1 MIEITQEFKS
11 TYPGA
16 SIGVLLI
23 NNIKNQKNNTEL
35 SARKRQIESEI
46 RKQFEGKDRQYL
58 NNLDNNKAY
67 EQYYKMFK
75 KTYHVLLQLESIVFK
90 GKSIP
95 DVDCLV
101 EAMFMAEI
109 KNQLLTAG
117 HDVDKLQL
125 PIKVG
130 VSNGKENYIVM
141 NGKEQVCTQG
151 DMFMY
156 DDKGVISSILNG
168 PDSRTKIDGNTN
180 HVLYIVYAPE
190 GVEKDTI
197 KKHLEDIKDNL
208 SLISND
214 FTVERLDVL

>member
-11 TYPGA
+11 TYSGA
-16 SIGVLLI
+16 SIGLLLI
-23 NNIKNQKNNTEL
+23 NNVKNQKKNTEL

-46 RKQFEGKDRQYL
+46 RKQFDGKDRQYL

-67 EQYYKMFK
+67 DQYYKMFK
-75 KTYHVLLQLESIVFK
+75 KTYHILLQLESIAFK

-109 KNQLLTAG
+109 KNQFLTAG
-117 HDVDKLQL
+117 HDVDKLEL
-125 PIKVG
+125 PIKVD
-130 VSNGKENYIVM
+130 VSHGNEKYILM

-156 DDKGVISSILNG
+156 DSKGVISSILNG
-168 PDSRTKIDGNTN
+168 PDSRTKIDGSTN

-190 GVEKDTI
+190 GIEKESV
-197 KKHLEDIKDNL
+197 KKHLEDIRDN
-208 SLISND
+208 ISIISDN